1 MSALMGG
8 KTEGD
13 SMSEA
18 ERYRRFAEECLN
30 RAEEEE
36 DGGPRLAVL
45 LEMAVTWMKLAQKV
59 NVETL
64 EKAKY
69 QSWRSN

>member
-1 MSALMGG
+1 VGG
-8 KTEGD
+8 KTEGY
-13 SMSEA
+13 SMSEI
-18 ERYRRFAEECLN
+18 ERYRRYAEECLN
-30 RAEEEE
+30 LAEEEE

-59 NVETL
+59 NVDTL

-69 QSWRSN
+69 QSWRRN